1 MLSSRRWLKS
11 PSCAAGGK
19 KEITVSY
26 GSQFWALTSASIDLV
41 LRLVENDWHLV
52 RSFAYSPLPDEAM
65 IQSILHTYLYKRNFD
80 SQPIYADFHSQSG
93 GPRILNSIAGLPFD
107 LQEHQVFVRK
117 VDPHSTTLAGVV
129 SSRLLAGQSAWGG
142 SPATASRSTTVIE
155 EADHALPIAT
165 VRLAAPA
172 EHVVIPGWHGVESYM
187 GRRFRWTASTQVDWI
202 IPLPDLPPGR
212 LRIFL
217 PLVIAKPGMMEAA
230 SLCLRE
236 QQKTL
241 RYTRHSLIA
250 EFDHEGLPAG
260 TLVTLKTPPVM
271 PAAPPRDDRLLGL
284 GIGVEPEPISL

>member
-1 MLSSRRWLKS
+1 M
-11 PSCAAGGK
+11 G
-19 KEITVSY
+19 
-26 GSQFWALTSASIDLV
+26 
-41 LRLVENDWHLV
+41 
-52 RSFAYSPLPDEAM
+52 
-65 IQSILHTYLYKRNFD
+65 
-80 SQPIYADFHSQSG
+80 
-93 GPRILNSIAGLPFD
+93 LNP
-107 LQEHQVFVRK
+107 
-117 VDPHSTTLAGVV
+117 T
-129 SSRLLAGQSAWGG
+129 WGG
-142 SPATASRSTTVIE
+142 DFA
-155 EADHALPIAT
+155 
-165 VRLAAPA
+165 
-172 EHVVIPGWHGVESYM
+172 
-187 GRRFRWTASTQVDWI
+187 GRHQPKSNWI